1 MTDLAQITHIVAPQ
15 LEAFEREYA
24 DQLHSSVKLANTITD
39 YLNTRRGKQL
49 RPLLTLLSAGAC
61 QGEITQHSIKMA
73 VAMEMLHNSSL
84 IHDDV
89 VDESSLRRGIPTVNN
104 TWGNK
109 IAVLSGDFYLA
120 KVMTLLCRYASTE
133 EMDVVNGT
141 AVSMSE
147 GELLQQQTA
156 HSLNLDEENYI
167 ATIEKKTASLIASC
181 CEIGSLAGDN
191 KGYASLLRTFGLHF
205 GLAFQMRDDMLDYMP
220 EANTGK
226 PYGND
231 IQERKMTLPL
241 INYLAT
247 ADPSRKEMLLKQI
260 ADGADE
266 IIAMQIVAEISHS
279 AAMQKTQERI
289 NSEIAVAI
297 EAISP
302 LPDSIYKQA
311 LIDLATLLTRK

>member
-1 MTDLAQITHIVAPQ
+1 MTVLAQITNIVAPQ
-15 LEAFEREYA
+15 IEAFEKEYA
-24 DQLHSSVKLANTITD
+24 DQLKSSVTLANTITD
-39 YLNTRRGKQL
+39 YLNKRRGKQL

-61 QGEITQHSIKMA
+61 QGEISQHSIKMA
-73 VAMEMLHNSSL
+73 VAMELLHNSSL

-89 VDESSLRRGIPTVNN
+89 VDDSSLRRGIPTVNN

-120 KVMTLLCRYASTE
+120 KVMTLLCRHASPE
-133 EMDVVNGT
+133 EMEVVNGT

-156 HSLNLDEENYI
+156 HSLNLDESNYI
-167 ATIEKKTASLIASC
+167 ATIEKKTASLIAAC
-181 CEIGSLAGDN
+181 CEIGCLAGKKNDYTEN
-191 KGYASLLRTFGLHF
+191 LRQFGLHF

-231 IQERKMTLPL
+231 LQERKMTLPL
-241 INYLAT
+241 LNYLAMT
-247 ADPSRKEMLLKQI
+247 DPSRKEILLKQI
-260 ADGADE
+260 ADGVDE
-266 IIAMQIVAEISHS
+266 IIAMQIVAEVSHS
-279 AAMQKTQERI
+279 GAMEKTQSRI
-289 NSEIAVAI
+289 NTEVSTAI
-297 EAISP
+297 DALKP

-311 LIDLATLLTRK
+311 MIDLATLLTRK